1 MLCQKIQVSLR
12 PLNLILR
19 DNKYSTLFPG
29 FSPTCP
35 TEPLGTR
42 LIIIKCALS
51 VVIKCVNIL
60 QHLVFVVCITISLYA
75 ALSYSFLNTRVR
87 RKSAI
92 NTPNRD
98 NKCPRLF
105 HMGVTPPQLQGF
117 AWENLVLERWLLI
130 RVGCTG
136 SFKCTCTFVVQILVS
151 KPSLTS
157 QSKYF
162 LDQTQLSLT
171 QKRCLAYERL
181 DIERVSS
188 TL

>member
-1 MLCQKIQVSLR
+1 MSLR

-60 QHLVFVVCITISLYA
+60 QHLVFLVCITISLYA

-105 HMGVTPPQLQGF
+105 HMGVTPPPPSPNCRPLPGKIWFWKGGCLSEFVAQG
-117 AWENLVLERWLLI
+117 
-130 RVGCTG
+130 
-136 SFKCTCTFVVQILVS
+136 
-151 KPSLTS
+151 
-157 QSKYF
+157 
-162 LDQTQLSLT
+162 
-171 QKRCLAYERL
+171 
-181 DIERVSS
+181 VSS
-188 TL
+188 VHVRSWFKF